1 MKRIVF
7 LLIFIMISTVVVHA
21 QGRELRRADRQLN
34 RGNLA
39 DAMEYLQEAREH
51 ESVFEDPEYWMIK
64 ARLHLEIAVTEEEE
78 YKNLAENPVLIA
90 DEAMQKVKELDAD
103 NDYILEIQPIMLY
116 LSELT
121 FNLGANA
128 YEREAWNE
136 ASDHFLR
143 AYEIGLSLDAI
154 DTTTYYYAGLTAEI
168 GRNFPRAYE
177 IYTKLEEM
185 DYEEPILYSSLS
197 NVALALGDTLEG
209 TEYALKGRELYPE
222 NLDLIFAEA
231 NIHIFTG
238 DMGKARDILDL
249 AIEKDPE
256 NPNLYFA
263 FAANYDKMAQD
274 TTYTDEERQFAFE
287 EAIKAYEQAIELN
300 PDYFDAVYNL
310 GVMYFN
316 KGIRIF
322 DEADENLRQTHDFAQ
337 YEKDEKAFK
346 EVWLQ
351 AQPYLERSKEMIDEN
366 DPNFQVVI
374 LSLVELYARTDQPEK
389 MKEIENLYKKYFDEE
404 PIEVE

>member
-7 LLIFIMISTVVVHA
+7 LLIFTMISSAAVHA

-39 DAMEYLQEAREH
+39 EVMELLNDAKEY
-51 ESVFEDPEYWMIK
+51 ESVFEDPEFWMIK
-64 ARLHLEIAVTEEEE
+64 ARLHLDIAATEEEE
-78 YKNLAENPVLIA
+78 YKQLSENPIIVA
-90 DEAMQKVKELDAD
+90 DEAMQKVIELDTD
-103 NDYILEIQPIMLY
+103 NNFILQIQPIMLY

-121 FNLGANA
+121 FNLGALA
-128 YEREAWNE
+128 YEREAWSE
-136 ASDHFLR
+136 SSDHFLR

-168 GRNFPRAYE
+168 ARNFPRAYK
-177 IYTKLEEM
+177 IYSELEEM
-185 DYEEPILYSSLS
+185 NYDEPILYSSLS
-197 NVALALGDTLEG
+197 NVAMALGDT
-209 TEYALKGRELYPE
+209 TKSAEYALRGRELYPE

-238 DMGKARDILDL
+238 DTDRARDVLDL

-263 FAANYDKMAQD
+263 FGANYDKMAQD
-274 TTYTDEERQFAFE
+274 TTYTEEEREFAFR
-287 EAIKAYEQAIELN
+287 EATKAYEKAIELN

-310 GVMYFN
+310 GVLYFN
-316 KGIRIF
+316 RGIKF
-322 DEADENLRQTHDFAQ
+322 YEEADERVRQTHDFAQ
-337 YEKDEKAFK
+337 YEKDEQQFK
-346 EVWLQ
+346 EIWLQ
-351 AQPYLERSKEMIDEN
+351 AQPYLERSKEMIDES

-374 LSLVELYARTDQPEK
+374 LSLVELYARTNQPEK
-389 MKEIENLYKKYFDEE
+389 MEEIDELYRKYFGEHEE
-404 PIEVE
+404 